1 MQMPDDRSP
10 VGELARLFTRLGA
23 TAFGGPAAHIALMR
37 LELVERRRWLTDQE
51 FVDLVGAANMIP
63 GPNSTEV
70 AIHVGYA
77 RAGWPGLLTAGACFI
92 TPSMLMVGVLAW
104 VYVQYGSLPD
114 VRGVLYGVTPVV
126 VAIIAQALWT
136 FAHTTV
142 KSTWLGCVCVAA
154 VAAAVAG
161 VHELVVLAGGAVTGF
176 AQWIL
181 TTVRSPTA
189 AADRKQARGLV
200 WLPVLAA
207 APVAGATAAAPVTLT
222 TLFGVFF
229 KTGALLFGS
238 GYVLL
243 AFLRHDLVERLGWL
257 TDQQLLDAVAV
268 AQITPGPLFTTA
280 TFIGYVLAGVRGAAL
295 ATIAIFLPAF
305 VYVAVSAPWIPR
317 LRRSPLARAILDG
330 VNVAAVAVMGVVSWY
345 IARAA
350 VRDPVT
356 IAILLVAALLLLRT
370 RLNSVWLILGGGLVG
385 WVARAH

>member
-10 VGELARLFTRLGA
+10 VGELARLFARLGA

-189 AADRKQARGLV
+189 TPADRKQARGLV

-207 APVAGATAAAPVTLT
+207 APVAGATTAAPVALT

-229 KTGALLFGS
+229 KIGALLFGS

-295 ATIAIFLPAF
+295 ATMAIFLPAF

-330 VNVAAVAVMGVVSWY
+330 VNVAAVAVMGVVSWH

-356 IAILLVAALLLLRT
+356 IAILLGAALLLLRT

-385 WVARAH
+385 WMVRR

>member
-1 MQMPDDRSP
+1 MQMDDNSG

-37 LELVERRRWLTDQE
+37 LELVQRRGWLSDQE

-77 RAGWPGLLTAGACFI
+77 RAGWRGLLTAGVCFI
-92 TPSMLMVGVLAW
+92 TPSTLMVGVLGW
-104 VYVQYGSLPD
+104 IYVRYGSLPD

-136 FAHTTV
+136 FGHTTV
-142 KSTWLGCVCVAA
+142 TSAWLACVGLAA
-154 VAAAVAG
+154 LTAAAAG
-161 VHELVVLAGGAVTGF
+161 IHELVVLAGGAI
-176 AQWIL
+176 A
-181 TTVRSPTA
+181 
-189 AADRKQARGLV
+189 GLV
-200 WLPVLAA
+200 SWIVSSRESRTSTAHRLRAIAWLPALAA
-207 APVAGATAAAPVTLT
+207 APVAAAASTPVTLT
-222 TLFGVFF
+222 TLFAVFF

-243 AFLRHDLVERLGWL
+243 AFLRRDLIERLGWL
-257 TDQQLLDAVAV
+257 TNQQLLDAVAV
-268 AQITPGPLFTTA
+268 AQVTPGPLFTTA
-280 TFIGYVLAGVRGAAL
+280 TFVGYVLAGVPGAAL

-330 VNVAAVAVMGVVSWY
+330 VNVGAVAVMAVVSWQ
-345 IARAA
+345 IARTA
-350 VRDPVT
+350 VRDPTT
-356 IAILLVAALLLLRT
+356 IAILFVAAVVLLRT
-370 RLNSVWLILGGGLVG
+370 RVNSVWLILGGGLVG
-385 WVARAH
+385 WAVRG

>member
-1 MQMPDDRSP
+1 MQMADEGSR

-37 LELVERRRWLTDQE
+37 LELVERRGWLSDQE

-92 TPSMLMVGVLAW
+92 TPSMLMVGGLAR
-104 VYVQYGSLPD
+104 VYVGYGSLPD
-114 VRGVLYGVTPVV
+114 VRAVLYGVTPVV
-126 VAIIAQALWT
+126 VAIIAQALWM
-136 FAHTTV
+136 FGHTTV
-142 KSTWLGCVCVAA
+142 KSTWLACVCVAA
-154 VAAAVAG
+154 MAAALAG
-161 VHELVVLAGGAVTGF
+161 VHELIVLAGGAAAGATHWFVNT
-176 AQWIL
+176 L
-181 TTVRSPTA
+181 RSSESSSTDTNA
-189 AADRKQARGLV
+189 ARGVL
-200 WLPVLAA
+200 WLPALFA
-207 APVAGATAAAPVTLT
+207 APVAAAATAAPVTLT

-243 AFLRHDLVERLGWL
+243 AFLRHDLIERLGWL

-280 TFIGYVLAGVRGAAL
+280 TFVGYLLAGWSGAAL
-295 ATIAIFLPAF
+295 ATVAIFLPAF
-305 VYVAVSAPWIPR
+305 VYVAASAPWIPR

-330 VNVAAVAVMGVVSWY
+330 VNVAAVAVMGVVSWQ

-356 IAILLVAALLLLRT
+356 IAILVVAAVVLLRT
-370 RLNSVWLILGGGLVG
+370 RVNSAWLIVGGGLVG
-385 WVARAH
+385 WAVRG

>member
-1 MQMPDDRSP
+1 MQMADDSSR
-10 VGELARLFTRLGA
+10 VCELARLFTRLGA

-37 LELVERRRWLTDQE
+37 LELVQRRRWLTDQE

-77 RAGWPGLLTAGACFI
+77 RAGWRGLLTAGACFI

-104 VYVQYGSLPD
+104 VYVRYGSLPD
-114 VRGVLYGVTPVV
+114 VRAVLYGVTPVV

-136 FAHTTV
+136 FGHTTV

-154 VAAAVAG
+154 LAVAVAG
-161 VHELVVLAGGAVTGF
+161 VHELVVLAGSAVAGL
-176 AQWIL
+176 AEWIL
-181 TTVRSPTA
+181 GTVRPRTSTA
-189 AADRKQARGLV
+189 TDTTQTRGIG
-200 WLPVLAA
+200 WLPALAV
-207 APVAGATAAAPVTLT
+207 APVAAATATPITLT

-243 AFLRHDLVERLGWL
+243 AFLRRDLIERLGWL

-268 AQITPGPLFTTA
+268 AQITPGPVFTTA
-280 TFIGYVLAGVRGAAL
+280 TFVGYVLAGFSGAVL
-295 ATIAIFLPAF
+295 ATVAIFLPAF

-317 LRRSPLARAILDG
+317 LRQSPLARAILDG
-330 VNVAAVAVMGVVSWY
+330 LNVAAVAVMGVVSWQ
-345 IARAA
+345 IARTA

-356 IAILLVAALLLLRT
+356 IAILVVAAVLLLRT

-385 WVARAH
+385 WAVHG

>member
-1 MQMPDDRSP
+1 MQMDESSGR
-10 VGELARLFTRLGA
+10 VGDLARLFLRLGA
-23 TAFGGPAAHIALMR
+23 TAFGGPAAHIALMHV
-37 LELVERRRWLTDQE
+37 ELVQRRSWLSEQD

-77 RAGWPGLLTAGACFI
+77 RAGWRGLLTAGACFI
-92 TPSMLMVGVLAW
+92 TPSMVMVGVLAW
-104 VYVQYGSLPD
+104 VYVRYGSLPD

-126 VAIIAQALWT
+126 VAIIAHALWT
-136 FAHTTV
+136 FGHTTV

-154 VAAAVAG
+154 VVAAVAG
-161 VHELVVLAGGAVTGF
+161 IHELIVLAAGAAAGL
-176 AQWIL
+176 AQW
-181 TTVRSPTA
+181 TVSSRVATRSAPA
-189 AADRKQARGLV
+189 GSRRAGALLWV
-200 WLPVLAA
+200 PVLAA
-207 APVAGATAAAPVTLT
+207 APAAAPVTPVT
-222 TLFGVFF
+222 FGTLAAVFF

-257 TDQQLLDAVAV
+257 SDQQLLDAVAV

-280 TFIGYVLAGVRGAAL
+280 TFVGYVLAGWSGATL

-305 VYVAVSAPWIPR
+305 VYVALSAPWIPR

-330 VNVAAVAVMGVVSWY
+330 VNVAAVAVMGVVSWQ

-350 VRDPVT
+350 IHDAVT
-356 IAILLVAALLLLRT
+356 VAIAAAAALLLLRT
-370 RLNSVWLILGGGLVG
+370 RWNSAWLIAGGGIIGWLVRG
-385 WVARAH
+385 

>member
-154 VAAAVAG
+154 AAAAVAG

-181 TTVRSPTA
+181 TTVRSPNATP
-189 AADRKQARGLV
+189 ADRKQARGLV
-200 WLPVLAA
+200 WLPVLAVA
-207 APVAGATAAAPVTLT
+207 RVAGATTAAPVTLT

-330 VNVAAVAVMGVVSWY
+330 VNVAAVAVMGVVSWH

-385 WVARAH
+385 WVVRG